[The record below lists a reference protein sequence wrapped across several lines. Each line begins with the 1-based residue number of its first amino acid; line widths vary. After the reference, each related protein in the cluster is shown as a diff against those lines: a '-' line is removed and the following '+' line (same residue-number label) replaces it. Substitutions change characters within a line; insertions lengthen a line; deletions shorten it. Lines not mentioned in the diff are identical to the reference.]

1 MLGSALLQSY
11 TQPCT
16 GTMQVSSY
24 IMFADIMLDKES
36 HDPVHLL
43 GSQSCIAK
51 ACARGLG
58 SEWFSFS
65 VCSSTSEQTQLKKSS
80 TRIQRVRKAFVGG
93 SMKLLEVWIGF
104 KLEGKGQIYRH
115 KGHWRYRLRPIPYPL
130 WEFTEEGSWKLR
142 VPAST
147 RASADGPWI
156 MNLEFNFCIMWNG
169 WRLF

>member
-1 MLGSALLQSY
+1 MIWSHVSHHLEGQYGLSLVVAWPQDSTKENSVSPVLGFGFLLCFWLESGFLMLGSALLQSY

-58 SEWFSFS
+58 SE
-65 VCSSTSEQTQLKKSS
+65 
-80 TRIQRVRKAFVGG
+80 
-93 SMKLLEVWIGF
+93 
-104 KLEGKGQIYRH
+104 
-115 KGHWRYRLRPIPYPL
+115 
-130 WEFTEEGSWKLR
+130 
-142 VPAST
+142 
-147 RASADGPWI
+147 
-156 MNLEFNFCIMWNG
+156 
-169 WRLF
+169 